1 MKIATFTL
9 GILMLVTLGLSVSAA
24 PCKIAQSVYRDADGK
39 GFELV
44 FSAGN
49 RTSQATA
56 TITYPPQGQLYQ
68 FNVVQSSGYGSIFL
82 VNINDTRNRLET
94 NSRLGINFF
103 DQNLRAATP
112 IFSGEETIAPEYAFI
127 SELGGY
133 DYYQRRGSIQENTP
147 PLLADLMWVHDRC
160 Q

>member
-1 MKIATFTL
+1 
-9 GILMLVTLGLSVSAA
+9 MLVTSGFPVSAA

-44 FSAGN
+44 FSAAGN
-49 RTSQATA
+49 RTSHATA
-56 TITYPPQGQLYQ
+56 TIAYPPQGQLYQ
-68 FNVVQSSGYGSIFL
+68 FNVVQSSGYGSISL
-82 VNINDTRNRLET
+82 VNINSNGNRLET
-94 NSRLGINFF
+94 NNRLGISFF

-112 IFSGEETIAPEYAFI
+112 IFLGEETAAPEYAFI

-133 DYYQRRGSIQENTP
+133 DYYQRRGSVTENMP
-147 PLLADLMWVHDRC
+147 PLLADVMWVHDRC